1 MSNSQSNKMTKAEI
15 AALDL
20 TDSDQLEQYFAATE
34 PETPK
39 KPTNATNLNISKSHA
54 LFKPKNN
61 PESESSTIIEEG
73 LSGSIKRKCRE
84 RQGPTN
90 AGPKTRK
97 VIIAAVK
104 SNKQRDA
111 RSDKEAIEY
120 YKNLV
125 IEESLVKLEQAKQ
138 INVQL
143 TQLGNL
149 TEVIHKIGL
158 NCSVG
163 LTQVENITNKPRPMA
178 ISLSR
183 CHNDPVLA
191 NIHNG
196 YVNRISQVGQQNE
209 KITYLMKTIGTIIDD
224 CSSGLQLV
232 KPTLVRSS
240 TRSQTKKIHI
250 SHPPQKKLE
259 KGKIETEIEIKTEV
273 QTQTHV
279 DYSNIEIDL
288 PDNISSE
295 DKETWELMKRRHRFA
310 ASEKARLEND
320 LLKFKNK
327 LSEKRSEDMDFST
340 FNISQENIENQNS
353 TTISKPPNTSFKK
366 FLGVNLPSAIAANPT
381 SSQSAS
387 NSQQQPPA
395 SMKVETGCSNS
406 TDSE

>member
-1 MSNSQSNKMTKAEI
+1 MSNAQSNKMTQEDI
-15 AALDL
+15 QALDL
-20 TDSDQLEQYFAATE
+20 TNQTQLEQYFAATE

-39 KPTNATNLNISKSHA
+39 KPANATNLNISKSHA
-54 LFKPKNN
+54 LFKRKNN
-61 PESESSTIIEEG
+61 SESESSTIVEEG
-73 LSGSIKRKCRE
+73 ISGSTKRKCRE

-90 AGPKTRK
+90 TGSKSRK
-97 VIIAAVK
+97 VIVAAVK
-104 SNKQRDA
+104 TNEQRDA
-111 RSDKEAIEY
+111 RSDQEAIEY

-125 IEESLVKLEQAKQ
+125 IEESLIKLEQAKQ

-143 TQLGNL
+143 LQIGNL
-149 TEVIHKIGL
+149 TEVIHRIGRD
-158 NCSVG
+158 CSVG
-163 LTQVENITNKPRPMA
+163 ITQVESVTNKPRPMA

-191 NIHNG
+191 NIHNS
-196 YVNRISQVGQQNE
+196 YVNRITQVDQQNK
-209 KITYLMKTIGTIIDD
+209 KINLLMKTLGNIVND
-224 CSSGLQLV
+224 CSSGLQLI

-240 TRSQTKKIHI
+240 IRSHTKKILI
-250 SHPPQKKLE
+250 SHPPQKKLQKE
-259 KGKIETEIEIKTEV
+259 KIETEIEIKTEV

-288 PDNISSE
+288 PENLSSE

-353 TTISKPPNTSFKK
+353 TSVSKPPNTSFKK
-366 FLGVNLPSAIAANPT
+366 FLGVILPSAPATKPSNSRSAT
-381 SSQSAS
+381 SSQ
-387 NSQQQPPA
+387 QQLPP
-395 SMKVETGCSNS
+395 SMKVETGNS
-406 TDSE
+406 SSADSE